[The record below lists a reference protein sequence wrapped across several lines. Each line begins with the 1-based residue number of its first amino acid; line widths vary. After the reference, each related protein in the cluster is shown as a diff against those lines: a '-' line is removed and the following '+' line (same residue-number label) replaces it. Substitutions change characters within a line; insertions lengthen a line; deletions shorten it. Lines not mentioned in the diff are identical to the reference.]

1 MKVGVLVESMGA
13 GGGKAMPDLEQVNF
27 FRCGY
32 NFMDSGVVY

>member
-27 FRCGY
+27 FSVDTTLWTLG
-32 NFMDSGVVY
+32 